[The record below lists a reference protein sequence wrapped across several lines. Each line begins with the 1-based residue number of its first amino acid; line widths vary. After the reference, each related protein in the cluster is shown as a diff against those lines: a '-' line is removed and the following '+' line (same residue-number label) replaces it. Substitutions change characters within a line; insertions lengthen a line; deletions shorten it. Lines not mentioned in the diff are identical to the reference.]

1 MSRADLTRWAVH
13 PLTCRVGVG
22 PGEGPEAGAGR
33 ASAASLVEKH
43 PLFTRQRASF
53 ARGAS
58 SVNASAR
65 AFRSERCTALDP
77 LQVFAAAGTA
87 PRFYWEQPAAER
99 FCVGIGCAARI
110 SVHGAGRFEQAES
123 AAREVFGSMT
133 WQGTGPRLGHLVGGF
148 AFAPGT
154 GAGNV
159 WQGFPDG
166 ELRLPELVYWREGDR
181 YVRDSSVGSRWED
194 LQPRPLALGQPV
206 RGPAEIGNGG
216 PDPYVERVQRAL
228 AGIRAGELDKVVIA
242 RAVHVT
248 SRSPIDTVAWLVAL
262 RERFPSCTLFAVGE
276 GDAVFLGASPERLVR
291 VRGETVETVALAG
304 TAPRGASTAAD
315 RALGEAL
322 CDSRK
327 NGQEHSIVVQH
338 LRSVLG
344 ACCDDLEV
352 AVEPKLLKTR
362 TVQHLCTEL
371 RARRRAAAPVS
382 LLELAARL
390 HPTPAVGGA
399 PREAALQWLAAHES
413 VERGW
418 FAGPVGF
425 LQSNGDGEFDVAL
438 RSALVRGRSATA
450 WAGAGIV
457 ARSEPRAEFTET
469 ELKLRTVLGPLL
481 WGAP

>member
-1 MSRADLTRWAVH
+1 VFH
-13 PLTCRVGVG
+13 
-22 PGEGPEAGAGR
+22 
-33 ASAASLVEKH
+33 
-43 PLFTRQRASF
+43 
-53 ARGAS
+53 
-58 SVNASAR
+58 
-65 AFRSERCTALDP
+65 SELCAALDP

-87 PRFYWEQPAAER
+87 PRFYWEQPAAAR

-110 SVHGAGRFEQAES
+110 PVHGVDRFQQADA
-123 AAREVFGSMT
+123 AARELFGSMS
-133 WQGTGPRLGHLVGGF
+133 WQGAGPRLGHLVGGF
-148 AFAPGT
+148 AFAPQSRPGD
-154 GAGNV
+154 V

-181 YVRDSSVGSRWED
+181 YVRDAATDSRWAN
-194 LQPRPLALGQPV
+194 LQPRQLTLGQPV

-216 PDPYVERVQRAL
+216 PDAYVERVQRAL

-248 SRSPIDTVAWLVAL
+248 ARSPIDTVAWLVAL
-262 RERFPSCTLFAVGE
+262 RERFPACTLFAVGQ

-291 VRGETVETVALAG
+291 VHGEAVETVALAG

-338 LRSVLG
+338 LRSVLA
-344 ACCDDLEV
+344 ACCDDLVV
-352 AVEPKLLKTR
+352 ATEPKLLKTR

-371 RARRRAAAPVS
+371 RARLRKDAPVS

-399 PREAALQWLAAHES
+399 PRDAALRWLAEHES
-413 VERGW
+413 IERGW
-418 FAGPVGF
+418 FAGPVGY